1 MTATVTTNQPAQGR
15 AGKGSQDSGNPTIGA
30 GDSSAA
36 AHGGGPAPNGA
47 TTTPRPRD
55 RQATRVRYP
64 NGKYKLRTLDQLDL
78 RSRAY
83 LRVKDLVDSIKRDV
97 GCDDEELTASQQQL
111 IQNAALLGVMIENLS
126 VQWLEGEKVEVA
138 DFALLVN
145 AQRRVLQ
152 QLTG

>member
-1 MTATVTTNQPAQGR
+1 MPATITTNQPTPNNADLRLLGT
-15 AGKGSQDSGNPTIGA
+15 A
-30 GDSSAA
+30 DSSAV
-36 AHGGGPAPNGA
+36 AHGGSLNGA
-47 TTTPRPRD
+47 TTPRKRD

-64 NGKYKLRTLDQLDL
+64 DGKYKLRTLDQLDL

-97 GCDDEELTASQQQL
+97 GCDDSELTACQQQL

-126 VQWLEGEKVEVA
+126 VLYFEGDKVEVG